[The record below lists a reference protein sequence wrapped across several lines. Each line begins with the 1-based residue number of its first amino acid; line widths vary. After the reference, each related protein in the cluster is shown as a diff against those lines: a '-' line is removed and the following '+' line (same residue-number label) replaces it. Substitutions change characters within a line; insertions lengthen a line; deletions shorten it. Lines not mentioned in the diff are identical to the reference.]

1 MAVITI
7 SRGTMSG
14 GEDLAKCL
22 SERLGYPTISRE
34 IIIETA
40 SRHGVSEA
48 LLTQQLKKLPGIIK
62 RMAGEKQVYLT
73 TIQTILAERALQGN
87 FIYHGNAGHFLLKGL
102 HGVLKVRIIAPMEY
116 RIKKVIDK
124 KNLTFKEAKNY
135 IDNIDKQRIEWTKFL
150 YRVDWRDPA
159 LYDLV
164 INIKDIT
171 IPMACEII
179 IHTINL
185 PEFQDTPERK
195 KDREDFYLASLVKSK
210 LSLSEKTRGMDIDV
224 EASNGEVI
232 ISGKFY
238 TSGPFPRGIHR
249 SKGDI
254 LEVVQ
259 TVPGIKDI
267 KIEIESLSVPVE

>member
-7 SRGTMSG
+7 SRGTMSV
-14 GEDLAKCL
+14 GEELAKCL
-22 SERLGYPTISRE
+22 SEKIGYPAISRE
-34 IIIETA
+34 IIVETA
-40 SRHGVSEA
+40 SKDGVSET
-48 LLTQQLKKLPGIIK
+48 LLLQQLTKAPGIIE
-62 RMAGEKQVYLT
+62 RLTGEKRIYLS
-73 TIQTILAERALQGN
+73 TIQTTLAERALQGN

-102 HGVLKVRIIAPMEY
+102 PGVLKVRIVAPMNY
-116 RIKKVIDK
+116 RIKKVIEK

-135 IDNIDKQRIEWTKFL
+135 IKNIDRQRIEWTRFL
-150 YRVDWRDPA
+150 YGADWHDSS

-164 INIKDIT
+164 INIEDLSIS
-171 IPMACEII
+171 IACEII

-195 KDREDFYLASLVKSK
+195 KEREDFYLASLVKSK
-210 LSLSEKTRGMDIDV
+210 LTLSEKTRGMDINV
-224 EASNGEVI
+224 EASAGAIVL
-232 ISGKFY
+232 SGKFY

-249 SKGDI
+249 TQNDI

-267 KIEIESLSVPVE
+267 KIGIEAIGIPVE